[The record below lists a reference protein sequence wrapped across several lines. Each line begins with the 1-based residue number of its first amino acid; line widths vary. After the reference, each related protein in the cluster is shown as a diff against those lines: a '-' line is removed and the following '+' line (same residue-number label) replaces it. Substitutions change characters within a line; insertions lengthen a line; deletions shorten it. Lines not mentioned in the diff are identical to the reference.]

1 VCETKSMNSQQ
12 LRSRSGKIMAIV
24 AIAFAA
30 IGVFALTTEPMTVLL
45 TKFWIYLWFGYLAWL
60 LFWNPSV
67 RVGESEV
74 VVDNIFRT
82 TTLNWSSIRRIDT
95 KYSLALETPNGIV
108 RAWAAPAP
116 SRYAGFLANRTE
128 AEHLPESSFIGHGM
142 VRPGD
147 LTSSDSGVAAYVIRS
162 HWEKLRDTSHLN
174 ENPRVVTRWVVARLI
189 AFVVLGVA
197 ALLGFIS

>member
-1 VCETKSMNSQQ
+1 MNSKL
-12 LRSRSGKIMAIV
+12 LRSRSGKIMAV
-24 AIAFAA
+24 LAMAFSA
-30 IGVFALTTEPMTVLL
+30 IGVFALTTEPITVFLV
-45 TKFWIYLWFGYLAWL
+45 KFWIYLWFGYLAWL
-60 LFWNPSV
+60 LFWNPSI
-67 RVGESEV
+67 RVGESQIA
-74 VVDNIFRT
+74 VDNIFRT

-95 KYSLALETPNGIV
+95 KYSLSLETPTGIV

-128 AEHLPESSFIGHGM
+128 AEHLPESSFIGNGM

-162 HWEKLRDTSHLN
+162 HWEKLRDSDQLD
-174 ENPRVVTRWVVARLI
+174 ENPRVVTRWAFARVI
-189 AFVVLGVA
+189 AFFVLGIA